1 MKRMQERIDAKQ
13 REDYR
18 QVIYYSIPLVIKKR
32 DSCPPDP
39 GRNAKNL
46 IIFVSNFNDI
56 NNFIIIISN
65 MIFICTEE

>member
-1 MKRMQERIDAKQ
+1 MKRRQERIDAKQ

-18 QVIYYSIPLVIKKR
+18 EVIYYSIPLVIKKR

-46 IIFVSNFNDI
+46 MILVSDSNNIDNLLLII
-56 NNFIIIISN
+56 
-65 MIFICTEE
+65 